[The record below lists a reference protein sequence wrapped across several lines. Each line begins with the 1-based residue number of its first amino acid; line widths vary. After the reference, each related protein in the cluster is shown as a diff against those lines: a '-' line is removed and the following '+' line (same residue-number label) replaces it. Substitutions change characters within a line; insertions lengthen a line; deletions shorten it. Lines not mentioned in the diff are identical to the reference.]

1 MTSIKS
7 RRATGD
13 WRRETGDKRSRT
25 WKHNQRLGVSRLP
38 SPPAWCILL
47 SGPMSHAIIETEE
60 TLVIETPER
69 VPLAFALA
77 SIGNR
82 FLAVAID
89 HFIQYFSIGIVGWIF
104 LSTAGYGAQAG
115 VIDEIQNE
123 APKWMIALMIII
135 LFLVFSGYFI
145 FFEWLWNGQ
154 TPGKRLLKLRVIRE
168 DGRPITMWE
177 AIARNLLRVVDAIP
191 IYSVGLIVIFLSS
204 RDQRVGD
211 IFAGTVVIRERTDE
225 APTFAETFSNPIADA
240 AFRRVQ
246 KRTEFNANVT
256 ALSADEVEVIESFL
270 RRRWDLTDRQRIW
283 MAWRIALPLMYKLKP
298 DYDLATFSYEGFL
311 EEILHRF
318 HARQRFLN

>member
-1 MTSIKS
+1 VP
-7 RRATGD
+7 
-13 WRRETGDKRSRT
+13 E
-25 WKHNQRLGVSRLP
+25 
-38 SPPAWCILL
+38 
-47 SGPMSHAIIETEE
+47 AIIETEE

-82 FLAVAID
+82 FLAAAID
-89 HFIQYFSIGIVGWIF
+89 HFIQYFLIAVVAWIF
-104 LSTAGYGAQAG
+104 LSAAGFGSGQAG
-115 VIDEIQNE
+115 LVEEIQRE
-123 APKWMIALMIII
+123 APKWLIAVMIFI
-135 LFLVFSGYFI
+135 LFLLFAGYFI
-145 FFEWLWNGQ
+145 FFEWLWDGQ

-168 DGRPITMWE
+168 DGRPITLWE
-177 AIARNLLRVVDAIP
+177 AIARNLLRVFDATPGFLIP

-225 APTFAETFSNPIADA
+225 APTFDETFSNPIADA
-240 AFRRVQ
+240 ALRRVQ
-246 KRTEFNANVT
+246 KRTEFDANVMI
-256 ALSADEVEVIESFL
+256 LSDPEIDVIESFL
-270 RRRWDLTDRQRIW
+270 RRRWDLTERQRIW

-311 EEILHRF
+311 EEILHRY

>member
-1 MTSIKS
+1 M
-7 RRATGD
+7 
-13 WRRETGDKRSRT
+13 
-25 WKHNQRLGVSRLP
+25 
-38 SPPAWCILL
+38 
-47 SGPMSHAIIETEE
+47 MSQAIIETEE

-82 FLAVAID
+82 FLAAAID
-89 HFIQYFSIGIVGWIF
+89 HLIQYFSIAAVAYVF
-104 LSTAGYGAQAG
+104 LFAAGFGSGAG
-115 VIDEIQNE
+115 LVDEIARE
-123 APKWMIALMIII
+123 APKWLIAIMIFI
-135 LFLVFSGYFI
+135 LFLLFAGYFI

-168 DGRPITMWE
+168 DGRPITLWE
-177 AIARNLLRVVDAIP
+177 AIARNLLRVFDSAPGFLIP
-191 IYSVGLIVIFLSS
+191 IYSVGLITIFQSS

-225 APTFAETFSNPIADA
+225 APTFDETFSNPVADA

-256 ALSADEVEVIESFL
+256 VLSAPEIEVVESFL
-270 RRRWDLTDRQRIW
+270 RRRWDLTERQRVW

-311 EEILHRF
+311 EEILHRY
-318 HARQRFLN
+318 HTRQRFLN